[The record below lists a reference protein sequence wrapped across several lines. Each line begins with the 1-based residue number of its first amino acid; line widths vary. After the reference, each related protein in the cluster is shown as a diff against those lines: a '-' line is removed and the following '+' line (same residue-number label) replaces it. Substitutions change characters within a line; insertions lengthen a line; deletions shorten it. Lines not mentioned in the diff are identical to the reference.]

1 MRGPR
6 SVDERHSVRM
16 KLPPNA
22 ITTNNL
28 DVGTDFCGVYLL
40 VNLKVLLLDRLWKV
54 GKRGPRSV
62 DERHSVRMKAS
73 SECDHDQ

>member
-1 MRGPR
+1 
-6 SVDERHSVRM
+6 M

-62 DERHSVRMKAS
+62 DERHSVRMELPPNAITTNNL
-73 SECDHDQ
+73 DVGTH